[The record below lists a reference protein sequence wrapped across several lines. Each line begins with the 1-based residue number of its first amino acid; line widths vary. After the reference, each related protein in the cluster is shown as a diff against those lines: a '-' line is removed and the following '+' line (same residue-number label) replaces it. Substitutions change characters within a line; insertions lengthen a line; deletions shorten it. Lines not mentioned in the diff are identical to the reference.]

1 MGPPRSLSGLG
12 TSPKFGGVVVMMWSC
27 QFVTWT
33 PAVPPLVLWEVRGY
47 WPVASIPHL
56 CRYPPYLSPYFPT
69 SLKTN
74 MDTVESAEGSPF
86 AEFIDASLLLHDP
99 PGLQPPVDR
108 LVCSTLV

>member
-1 MGPPRSLSGLG
+1 
-12 TSPKFGGVVVMMWSC
+12 
-27 QFVTWT
+27 
-33 PAVPPLVLWEVRGY
+33 
-47 WPVASIPHL
+47 
-56 CRYPPYLSPYFPT
+56 
-69 SLKTN
+69 